1 MTHPSPPTPD
11 ADHPLPDDPAASLRG
26 AAFAALH
33 ADGLL
38 DGLRASLR
46 AGLIQRLAAG
56 HGGSSSAAAAAL
68 AAPPPPTSLHAR
80 AADAMVANHLRAT
93 GRDLTLAV
101 FAAEGRLGPGAAAVL
116 APAQLASLC
125 RLDAAPALG
134 AAVADALERSRASG
148 GGEPSFAACLL
159 AAVADAGGSVGA
171 RAGETRRR
179 PRTKG
184 GRAAAPV

>member
-1 MTHPSPPTPD
+1 
-11 ADHPLPDDPAASLRG
+11 
-26 AAFAALH
+26 
-33 ADGLL
+33 
-38 DGLRASLR
+38 
-46 AGLIQRLAAG
+46 
-56 HGGSSSAAAAAL
+56 
-68 AAPPPPTSLHAR
+68 
-80 AADAMVANHLRAT
+80 
-93 GRDLTLAV
+93 V